1 MILAKCGVQS
11 CMWGLT
17 WVTSATFCPPL
28 TILYWRLWTC
38 CEHHGVN
45 CEDCSLVWCPV
56 TINTWSCLELICHPE
71 LPSHSKVC
79 IWMCWNIRFSTLE
92 MNWQFSSCPCSVLLL
107 AANGHTQS
115 PDWMLFHSSQNAV
128 YPEVS
133 SCGVHCPWVW
143 VWH

>member
-11 CMWGLT
+11 CMWSLT

-28 TILYWRLWTC
+28 TILYWRLWIC

-45 CEDCSLVWCPV
+45 CEDCSLVWCPM